1 MSKYMIHACK
11 NRLWYVRQYLVPS
24 LIEQGVKNDD
34 IAVYVDDKNE
44 GCLTSYINSFKQLTG
59 EGTWHLQD
67 DVVISKQ
74 FRKLTEQYDDGVV
87 CGYCNCYDKHITWG
101 YVSTEKMWYSFPCIR
116 IPDNMAIDFAKWL
129 RTDKVQQTFGCY
141 IKYNKHIDVLFQ
153 SYINETYSTMTV
165 LNLSPNIINHI
176 DYLIG
181 GSVINGNRNEGPEE
195 LMAVYWEDSRDT
207 IDRLERSLRNG
218 TRN

>member
-34 IAVYVDDKNE
+34 IAVYVDDKSE
-44 GCLTSYINSFKQLTG
+44 GCLVSYINSFKQLTG
-59 EGTWHLQD
+59 KGTWHLQD
-67 DVVISKQ
+67 DVVVSTRFKE
-74 FRKLTEQYDDGVV
+74 LTEKHDRGVV
-87 CGYCNCYDKHITWG
+87 CGYCNCYDKDISYG

-116 IPDNMAIDFAKWL
+116 IPDNMAIDFAEWL
-129 RTDKVQQTFGCY
+129 QTDKVQQTFGSY

-153 SYINETYSTMTV
+153 LYVNETYSTMSV

-181 GSVINGNRNEGPEE
+181 GSVINGNRNEGPKE

-207 IDRLERSLRNG
+207 IDRLERSLKNG
-218 TRN
+218 VI

>member
-34 IAVYVDDKNE
+34 ITVYVDDKNE
-44 GCLTSYINSFKQLTG
+44 GCLVSYINSFKQLTG

-67 DVVISKQ
+67 DVVVSTRFKE
-74 FRKLTEQYDDGVV
+74 LTEKHDKGVV

-101 YVSTEKMWYSFPCIR
+101 VISAEKMWYSFPCIH
-116 IPDNMAIDFAKWL
+116 IPDNMAIDFVKWL
-129 RTDKVQQTFGCY
+129 QTEEVKKAFGCY
-141 IKYNKHIDVLFQ
+141 IDRNKHIDVLFKA
-153 SYINETYSTMTV
+153 YVNKTYSTMPV
-165 LNLSPNIINHI
+165 LNLNPNIINHI

-181 GSVINGNRNEGPEE
+181 GSVINGNRNEGPKE

-207 IDRLERSLRNG
+207 IDRLERSLKNG
-218 TRN
+218 R